1 MDIANKSRT
10 LTPGTGH
17 VQPPKPSSASDEP
30 KVWRSL
36 WITLPALFGAL
47 VVWLIWSQMSR
58 QGLSGDYRFEL
69 VSQFAYLAE
78 VGFLAA
84 VLWLPSSYFLQRFG
98 WRKSLIFALLVCGAL
113 AVYLY
118 RIRFYTQRVEW
129 WGLLL
134 AAYGNC
140 LFAYLC
146 FGPGRFVKTSVGQEK
161 IGLFGALFKMGGL
174 LWLGLLLA
182 FSVGIFFLAQEGGLT
197 AWLRAP
203 LHWLEAQVEFFGW
216 RQPVISFGVMQALGL
231 LIAGPYF
238 VAVWRFLATKESRY
252 RLYDSGRSGTVSREA
267 WLMGALY
274 GIIFASFTGLLSVSA
289 MLFKALF
296 EYQHYFRGDIRLGH
310 AMNSEVN
317 SLSIFSI
324 ALLGL
329 PAALLAR
336 ALGGWLAKRFGGSW
350 ITLACLIVMGWAAFS
365 GGNLVQVA
373 FDAEN
378 PQVVLSPL
386 TWRIVLLFMAL
397 GGASGGLVHSL
408 LGTFSPL
415 QLRSLWTWGTALGA
429 FGAFYMPLLFA
440 LQFSANDPAWAMY
453 GLAILYGLCF
463 VVYAIFCLRKRALL
477 RRA

>member
-1 MDIANKSRT
+1 MDVVNKSRT
-10 LTPGTGH
+10 LSPGAGH
-17 VQPPKPSSASDEP
+17 AQPQKPSSASDEP
-30 KVWRSL
+30 RVWRSL

-47 VVWLIWSQMSR
+47 VVWLIWSLMSQ

-69 VSQFAYLAE
+69 VYQFAYLAD

-98 WRKSLIFALLVCGAL
+98 WRNTLIFALLVCGAL
-113 AVYLY
+113 ATYLY
-118 RIRFYTQRVEW
+118 RIRFYTHRLEW

-146 FGPGRFVKTSVGQEK
+146 FGPGRIVKTTVGQKK
-161 IGLFGALFKMGGL
+161 IGLFWALYKMGAL

-182 FSVGIFFLAQEGGLT
+182 FSVGIIFLAQEGGLT
-197 AWLRAP
+197 DWLRAP
-203 LHWLEAQVEFFGW
+203 LHWLEAQVKSAEW
-216 RQPVISFGVMQALGL
+216 RQSAISFGVIQALGL

-238 VAVWRFLATKESRY
+238 VAVWRLVVKGRSQYSR
-252 RLYDSGRSGTVSREA
+252 YDSGRSDTVSREA

-296 EYQHYFRGDIRLGH
+296 EYQHYFLGDIRRGH

-317 SLSIFSI
+317 SLSIFLI

-350 ITLACLIVMGWAAFS
+350 VTLVCLIVMGWAAFS

-386 TWRIVLLFMAL
+386 TWRMVLLFMAL

-408 LGTFSPL
+408 LGAFSPL

-463 VVYAIFCLRKRALL
+463 VVYAIFCLRRS
-477 RRA
+477 

>member
-1 MDIANKSRT
+1 MDVVNKSRT
-10 LTPGTGH
+10 LSPGTGH
-17 VQPPKPSSASDEP
+17 VQPPNPSSTSDEP
-30 KVWRSL
+30 RVWRSL
-36 WITLPALFGAL
+36 WITLPAFFGAL
-47 VVWLIWSQMSR
+47 VVWLIWIEMSR
-58 QGLSGDYRFEL
+58 QGLSRDYRFEL

-98 WRKSLIFALLVCGAL
+98 WRNTLIFALLVCAAL
-113 AVYLY
+113 AIYLY
-118 RIRFYTQRVEW
+118 RIRFYTHRVEW

-146 FGPGRFVKTSVGQEK
+146 FGPGRFVKTTEGQEK
-161 IGLFGALFKMGGL
+161 IGLFRALFKMVGL

-182 FSVGIFFLAQEGGLT
+182 FSVGIFFVAQEGGLS

-203 LHWLEAQVEFFGW
+203 LHWLEAQVKHPDFILGPVLSFGW
-216 RQPVISFGVMQALGL
+216 MQALGL

-238 VAVWRFLATKESRY
+238 VAVWRLVVKRRSQY
-252 RLYDSGRSGTVSREA
+252 RPYDSGSSGTVSREA

-289 MLFKALF
+289 MLFMALF
-296 EYQHYFRGDIRLGH
+296 EYKHFFDVLPRHSTNY
-310 AMNSEVN
+310 EVHTAFYV
-317 SLSIFSI
+317 LPM
-324 ALLGL
+324 L

-350 ITLACLIVMGWAAFS
+350 VTLVCLIVMGWMAFS
-365 GGNLVQVA
+365 SGNLIKFA
-373 FDAEN
+373 FTASPE
-378 PQVVLSPL
+378 VVLAPM
-386 TWRIVLLFMAL
+386 TWRIALLFIAL

-408 LGTFSPL
+408 LGSFSPL

-429 FGAFYMPLLFA
+429 FGAFYIPLFFA
-440 LQFSANDPAWAMY
+440 IQFNGLGPSKVFY
-453 GLAILYGLCF
+453 GLAALYGLCF